1 MSEKQNN
8 QTINRFINTNS
19 FLPSWGIP
27 MRLTEQ
33 KGGPQS
39 LYSNWLCF
47 VKQAFIASALCVHS
61 IGSNPVIDTLE

>member
-33 KGGPQS
+33 KEGPKS
-39 LYSNWLCF
+39 LYS
-47 VKQAFIASALCVHS
+47 K
-61 IGSNPVIDTLE
+61 

>member
-8 QTINRFINTNS
+8 QTIDRLINTNS

-33 KGGPQS
+33 KGGPKS
-39 LYSNWLCF
+39 LYS
-47 VKQAFIASALCVHS
+47 K
-61 IGSNPVIDTLE
+61 